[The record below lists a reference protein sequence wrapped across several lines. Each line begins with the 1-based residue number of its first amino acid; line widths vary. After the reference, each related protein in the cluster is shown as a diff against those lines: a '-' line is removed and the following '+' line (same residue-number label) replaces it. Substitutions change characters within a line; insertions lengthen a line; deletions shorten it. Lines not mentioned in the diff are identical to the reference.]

1 VPAWT
6 CAGYA
11 TSSWWPRNQALAAR
25 PPLSHQIKQLEQEL
39 GVRLFE
45 RSNRGVWL
53 TEAGEL
59 LLEEARRI
67 FVQLDQTVRAVQRVA
82 VQRARISLGS
92 GGGSNTS
99 LNASMT

>member
-1 VPAWT
+1 MELRHLRAFAAVAEELHFGRAPARLQM
-6 CAGYA
+6 A
-11 TSSWWPRNQALAAR
+11 Q

-59 LLEEARRI
+59 LLEEARRMNPDPP
-67 FVQLDQTVRAVQRVA
+67 VTKAAVLIHRC
-82 VQRARISLGS
+82 
-92 GGGSNTS
+92 
-99 LNASMT
+99 